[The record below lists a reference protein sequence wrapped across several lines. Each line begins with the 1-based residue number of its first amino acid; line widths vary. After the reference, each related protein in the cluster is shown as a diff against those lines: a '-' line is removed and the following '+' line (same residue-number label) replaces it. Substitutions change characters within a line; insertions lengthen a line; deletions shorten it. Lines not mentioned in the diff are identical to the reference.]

1 MSRKSKLFQHLL
13 DKPKD
18 LRFKELEK
26 IILWC
31 GYTRERTRGSHAH
44 YFKEGYP
51 PLTIPT
57 HSPVKSYLIR
67 QVRKL
72 MADISE
78 DLTQEGE

>member
-31 GYTRERTRGSHAH
+31 GFTRERTRGSHAH

-51 PLTIPT
+51 PLTIPI
-57 HSPVKSYLIR
+57 HSPVKSFLIR
-67 QVRKL
+67 QVL
-72 MADISE
+72 HAIE
-78 DLTQEGE
+78 DCIEEELD

>member
-1 MSRKSKLFQHLL
+1 MSKKSKLFKRLL

-18 LRFKELEK
+18 LRFEELEK

-51 PLTIPT
+51 PLTIPI
-57 HSPVKSYLIR
+57 HSPVKSYLIS
-67 QVRKL
+67 QVL
-72 MADISE
+72 DIMEDDIE
-78 DLTQEGE
+78 DLL